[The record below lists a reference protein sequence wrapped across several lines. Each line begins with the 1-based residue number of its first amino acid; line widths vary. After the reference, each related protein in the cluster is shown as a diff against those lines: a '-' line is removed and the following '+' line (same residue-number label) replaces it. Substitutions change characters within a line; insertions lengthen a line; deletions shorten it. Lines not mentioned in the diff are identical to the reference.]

1 MDQRSLK
8 YLTSQRLLEGIQ
20 HKLMMKLIEFDY
32 AIEYKKGSQNTTADS
47 LSRKEQTSDSCLAIS
62 AVVPSWLVD
71 VEVSYVGDT
80 KCVQLLQELALNL
93 AIQQHYTY
101 EGWLAAIQK

>member
-1 MDQRSLK
+1 
-8 YLTSQRLLEGIQ
+8 
-20 HKLMMKLIEFDY
+20 
-32 AIEYKKGSQNTTADS
+32 
-47 LSRKEQTSDSCLAIS
+47 
-62 AVVPSWLVD
+62 VD